1 MLLTKLHI
9 PATGKN
15 TVSRPDLCEKL
26 NTGLS
31 RKLILVSAPAG
42 YGKTTLISDWIRL
55 NKIPAAWLSLDNGD
69 NDPAVFLSYIIAGIQ
84 TIHREYGQNALHL
97 INSPNSPSVES
108 IAGLLINELIS
119 LNQHFFLVLDDF
131 HLIGNSEI
139 LKLVTY
145 LIDRIPDN
153 IHIIIITRS
162 DPALSISR
170 LRSQH
175 QVVELRSSDLSFSA
189 NDISILFNKRLK
201 IGLSIDDVYSL
212 ETKTEGWIAGLQIT
226 ALSMQGREDIS
237 KFIQDLKGDNR
248 YIMDYLV
255 EEVLKIQT
263 DDVKEFLLQTSL
275 LEQMSAPLCDAV
287 FNRNDSQQIIESLE
301 KNNMFV
307 IPLDNERTW
316 YRYHHLFAQVLK
328 QKLQYRGRDATNNLH
343 NKASDWFEIN
353 NMNEFAIEHAL
364 AIQNYDK
371 CIQLL
376 GKVAGDMWQKGMH
389 SAILKYGD
397 MLPDELIKTNPEFCL
412 YYAWILISNGQI
424 QKAEPFLIS
433 AELRIKNII
442 QNKSFSKEDIHY
454 HKKLLGKICVAF
466 AYMHSS
472 EGKSEQTLKYCET
485 AMENISEDDP
495 FWNSWAWFSYGVSY
509 FSAGELQM
517 GSKAFS
523 NALDYAKKSGNIYL
537 ISTIIIRM
545 AENEQQLGHYK
556 LAYKKC
562 TELQAY
568 IKNRGYGKLA
578 ETEWTFAALYLILGI
593 TESMWVQMDKA
604 FNNIQIAY
612 NLTKC
617 GNDVYIKT
625 MALMIY
631 ASLLDQRGDIEAE
644 KRRFELDELIRQNK
658 VPPFLVS
665 LYISVKTQYF
675 LDHNKIEE
683 ASQLFSDH
691 GIGLE
696 NKKTHIYETY
706 FVSYAKLLLAQ
717 GKLDEAEALIME
729 LYTSVSE
736 GKRIERMIE
745 LKLLSADYFIRRS
758 DRKNAIQNLIEAME
772 IASAENLLGFFVFSY
787 VNINDLLEDV
797 FKIHATTKTNIS
809 GKFIE
814 NLKQALESKNC
825 LRKTNFE
832 TIISSREL
840 DTLKLIA
847 LDLSNLEIAEKL
859 FISQNTVKTHLK
871 SIYLK
876 LGVENRIMAVKKA
889 KELSLI

>member
-1 MLLTKLHI
+1 M
-9 PATGKN
+9 
-15 TVSRPDLCEKL
+15 
-26 NTGLS
+26 
-31 RKLILVSAPAG
+31 
-42 YGKTTLISDWIRL
+42 
-55 NKIPAAWLSLDNGD
+55 
-69 NDPAVFLSYIIAGIQ
+69 
-84 TIHREYGQNALHL
+84 
-97 INSPNSPSVES
+97 
-108 IAGLLINELIS
+108 
-119 LNQHFFLVLDDF
+119 VLDDF

-170 LRSQH
+170 LRSQY
-175 QVVELRSSDLSFSA
+175 QLVELRSSDLSFSA

-263 DDVKEFLLQTSL
+263 DDVKEFLLQTSI

-307 IPLDNERTW
+307 IPLDNERAW

-328 QKLQYRGRDATNNLH
+328 QKLQYRGRDATNDLH

-389 SAILKYGD
+389 AAILKYGD

-412 YYAWILISNGQI
+412 YYAWILISDGQI
-424 QKAEPFLIS
+424 QKAEPFLVS
-433 AELRIKNII
+433 AERKMKNII
-442 QNKSFSKEDIHY
+442 QNNSLSKEDIHY
-454 HKKLLGKICVAF
+454 HEKLLGKICVAF
-466 AYMHSS
+466 AYMHSN

-485 AMENISEDDP
+485 AMEILSDDDP
-495 FWNSWAWFSYGVSY
+495 FWYSWAWFSYGVSY
-509 FSAGELQM
+509 FSVGELLM

-523 NALDYAKKSGNIYL
+523 NAIDYAKKSGNIYL
-537 ISTIIIRM
+537 ISTIVIRM

-562 TELQAY
+562 TELLTY
-568 IKNRGYGKLA
+568 IKTRGYGQLA
-578 ETEWTFAALYLILGI
+578 KTDWTFAALYLILGI
-593 TESMWVQMDKA
+593 TESMWVLMDKA
-604 FNNIQIAY
+604 FSNIQIAY
-612 NLTKC
+612 NLSRS
-617 GNDVYIKT
+617 GNDVYMKT
-625 MALMIY
+625 MILMIY
-631 ASLLDQRGDIEAE
+631 TSLLSQRGDSEAE
-644 KRRFELDELIRQNK
+644 KKRSELDDLLKQNK

-665 LYISVKTQYF
+665 LYISWKTQD
-675 LDHNKIEE
+675 LLEHKQIEE
-683 ASQLFSDH
+683 ASLLFSDH

-717 GKLDEAEALIME
+717 GKLDEAEALIKD
-729 LYTSVSE
+729 LYASVSE

-745 LKLLSADYFIRRS
+745 LKLLSTDYCIRIS

-772 IASAENLLGFFVFSY
+772 IASDENLLGFFVFNY
-787 VNINDLLEDV
+787 VNINDLFEDV

-809 GKFIE
+809 RKFIE
-814 NLKQALESKNC
+814 NLKQVIDNRKSLK
-825 LRKTNFE
+825 KTNFGA
-832 TIISSREL
+832 IISAREL

-847 LDLSNLEIAEKL
+847 KDFSNQEVADEL
-859 FISQNTVKTHLK
+859 FISLNTVKTHLK
-871 SIYLK
+871 NIYLK
-876 LGVENRIMAVKKA
+876 LEVANRAKAVDKA
-889 KELSLI
+889 RELGIV